1 MGTPRHKNLGD
12 HAIVYAQY
20 KYIRNMYPDIS
31 IFEFSKLEYETY
43 RFLLKRVIN
52 RKALIVID
60 GGGNLGTLWPEE
72 DALINNVISDFQ
84 NNRIIIFPQTAY
96 YECDKRD
103 ERIRAFSDKINTHS
117 DILFMVRDT
126 ASFEMFCDHINE
138 NRLKLCPDIVLSV
151 FEKDCGNFCDERNE
165 IGICIRDDKESVNG
179 KKTLNMICSILDE
192 KGLKY
197 KMITTFADHNVY
209 PEEREAVLSEKW
221 KEFAS
226 CRLIITDRLH
236 GMIFSAITNTR
247 CLALDNL
254 SGKVSGGYEWV
265 KDLGYITLCKDTD
278 ELVGLLDGVI

>member
-1 MGTPRHKNLGD
+1 MYTMKSKKNLYRLRGCLRTYRQFIRENKERDICIFMGTPRHKNLGD

-43 RFLLKRVIN
+43 RFLLKRVID

-72 DALINNVISDFQ
+72 DALINNIISDFQ

-117 DILFMVRDT
+117 DILFMVRDM

-138 NRLKLCPDIVLSV
+138 NRLKLCPDIVLSM
-151 FEKDCGNFCDERNE
+151 FEKTMAPS
-165 IGICIRDDKESVNG
+165 K
-179 KKTLNMICSILDE
+179 
-192 KGLKY
+192 
-197 KMITTFADHNVY
+197 
-209 PEEREAVLSEKW
+209 SE
-221 KEFAS
+221 
-226 CRLIITDRLH
+226 
-236 GMIFSAITNTR
+236 
-247 CLALDNL
+247 
-254 SGKVSGGYEWV
+254 
-265 KDLGYITLCKDTD
+265 
-278 ELVGLLDGVI
+278 